1 MKTYMAFRKRLA
13 CIRLKRRVNKAQ
25 KQSFKSAR
33 KSGSNPTNLLLD
45 RKARKDLKK
54 FSLLV
59 SEKLIRK
66 C

>member
-1 MKTYMAFRKRLA
+1 MGFRRRIA
-13 CIRLKRRVNKAQ
+13 CARLKRKVNKAE
-25 KQSFKSAR
+25 KQSSKSAR
-33 KSGSNPTNLLLD
+33 KSGDNPTNLLLD

>member
-1 MKTYMAFRKRLA
+1 MAFRKRLA

-25 KQSFKSAR
+25 KQSSKSAR
-33 KSGSNPTNLLLD
+33 KSGDNPTNLLLD
-45 RKARKDLKK
+45 RKARKDLRK